1 MNSKVLI
8 LNQDFRALTIC
19 SVQRAFLL
27 TYLKKSELIKNFDD
41 QFLRTVTRSY
51 PVPSIIRLYRYVNLP
66 YRGVML
72 SRQNIYRRDGHK
84 CQYCGSR
91 SNLTLDH
98 VIPISKG
105 GNSSW
110 ENLVTACKKCN
121 ARKGDFTPKENGMKL
136 LQKPYK
142 PSYIMFLKDFS
153 GKIDESWK
161 PYL

>member
-27 TYLKKSELIKNFDD
+27 TYLKKSELIKNFDN

-84 CQYCGSR
+84 CQYCGSK
-91 SNLTLDH
+91 SSLTLDH

-121 ARKGDFTPKENGMKL
+121 ARKGDFTPNESGMKL

-153 GKIDESWK
+153 GKIDKSWK

>member
-1 MNSKVLI
+1 MNGKVLI

-27 TYLKKSELIKNFDD
+27 NYLKKSELIKNFDN

-84 CQYCGSR
+84 CQYCSSR

-121 ARKGDFTPKENGMKL
+121 ARKGDFTPNESGMKL

-153 GKIDESWK
+153 GKIDVSWK

>member
-1 MNSKVLI
+1 MNGKVLV
-8 LNQDFRALTIC
+8 LNQDYRALTIC

-27 TYLKKSELIKNFDD
+27 TYLKKSELIESFDK

-51 PVPSIIRLYRYVNLP
+51 HVPSIIRLYRYVNLP
-66 YRGVML
+66 YKGVML

-98 VIPISKG
+98 VIPLSKS
-105 GNSSW
+105 GNTSW

-121 ARKGDFTPKENGMKL
+121 AKKGDFTPKESGMNL

-142 PSYIMFLKDFS
+142 PSYIMFLKNYT
-153 GKIDESWK
+153 GTIDERWK
-161 PYL
+161 SYL